1 MPHRNIFAINFVC
14 LFPCRS
20 RWGQMGD
27 DLVPEEIEI
36 DPFGCRSTLRTAE
49 QIAVKGARLVEVVNG
64 KGQVE
69 TRSVRHGLKPGYG

>member
-1 MPHRNIFAINFVC
+1 MPHRNIFAVNFVC

-36 DPFGCRSTLRTAE
+36 DPFGSRSTLRTAE

-64 KGQVE
+64 KGQVKWGE
-69 TRSVRHGLKPGYG
+69 AGHGLGLG